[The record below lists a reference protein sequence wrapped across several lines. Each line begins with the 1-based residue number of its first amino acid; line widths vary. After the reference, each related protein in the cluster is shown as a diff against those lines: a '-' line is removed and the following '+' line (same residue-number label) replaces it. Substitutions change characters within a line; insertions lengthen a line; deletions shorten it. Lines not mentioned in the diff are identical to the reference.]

1 VSVNKR
7 IVRRRCSLC
16 HVATVQSRL
25 TSLVWH
31 WDRDLDQE
39 QLLCPTCVYEVPA
52 EVLADVPH
60 EWRPVLAA

>member
-1 VSVNKR
+1 M
-7 IVRRRCSLC
+7 
-16 HVATVQSRL
+16 
-25 TSLVWH
+25 SLVWH

-39 QLLCPTCVYEVPA
+39 QLLCPSCVYEVPA